1 VSRAASTEEISTS
14 AIRRSMWFSTFD
26 GGCYALMWG
35 LGEAQ
40 FAAFALFLYAS
51 ESLAG
56 LVTTIPMVA
65 GTAISLI
72 SPWAVAK
79 LGSHKRWIVMS
90 SFAQVATFIPLIVAG
105 LAGWI
110 PKAGLFA
117 AVTLYFAAAW
127 CAGLTWNTFIAG
139 MVHPRLRS
147 RYFGRRVMATNLA
160 SVCATFLAGVI
171 LSAGQTNGLLPKM
184 MSTGEAFAL
193 VFALA
198 ALARVGSGVVLQMQV
213 EPNPMPPNHRHLSIG
228 EFVQTLRGS
237 STGRLITYILAA
249 QFAVQV
255 STPFVSPYLLAEAG
269 LKSNYTLFGV
279 MLAVQLVVKAVFMN
293 VWGRFAHARGPH
305 ALLAVGAAI
314 IVPQPVL
321 WLLPPSVP
329 VLLVLQVSS
338 GIATA
343 AFELGIFLMLLRH
356 VDDGVRTSIMA
367 RYQLLVTLS
376 MVVGSLIGAGVL
388 ELGGHNGVA
397 YAWLF
402 GLGTAVRALTLP
414 MFFRIRAKA
423 REDFAPAG
431 EIAVELHPGYAAGD
445 VPLAASAHEPGDE
458 EREGRVD
465 GAREL
470 VREREEDEGSAQRS
484 PSV

>member
-1 VSRAASTEEISTS
+1 MSRSAQESEISTG
-14 AIRRSMWFSTFD
+14 AIRRSMRLSTID
-26 GGCYALMWG
+26 GGCYAVMWG

-56 LVTTIPMVA
+56 LVTTIPMVT

-79 LGSHKRWIVMS
+79 LGSHKRWIVIS
-90 SFAQVATFIPLIVAG
+90 AFAQVATFVPLIVAG
-105 LAGWI
+105 LVGWI

-139 MVHPRLRS
+139 LVHPRVRS

-160 SVCATFLAGVI
+160 SVCATFVAGVI
-171 LSAGQTNGLLPKM
+171 LSAGQANGLLPKM

-198 ALARVGSGVVLQMQV
+198 ALARVGSGVLLQMQV
-213 EPNPMPPNHRHLSIG
+213 EPNPMPPNHRHLSIA
-228 EFVQTLRGS
+228 EFVHTLRSS

-249 QFAVQV
+249 QFAVQI

-293 VWGRFAHARGPH
+293 VWGRYAHKYGPH
-305 ALLAVGAAI
+305 ALLMMGAII

-329 VLLVLQVSS
+329 VLLMLQVSS
-338 GIATA
+338 GVATA
-343 AFELGIFLMLLRH
+343 AFELGIFLMLLRQ

-367 RYQLLVTLS
+367 RYQLLVTLT

-388 ELGGHNGVA
+388 ELGGHNGEA

-402 GLGTAVRALTLP
+402 GIGSAVRMLTLP
-414 MFFRIRAKA
+414 MFFRIRPEAGVD
-423 REDFAPAG
+423 RAPAG
-431 EIAVELHPGYAAGD
+431 EIAVELHPGYGASD
-445 VPLAASAHEPGDE
+445 QPLAASAHESRDDE
-458 EREGRVD
+458 RTGGTVGAHLAGLERDDDRSKP
-465 GAREL
+465 RSS
-470 VREREEDEGSAQRS
+470 SA
-484 PSV
+484 